1 MSTLDR
7 LHDQPARRVDNHSHI
22 IQSGIEDMLVAARRN
37 SIQEYSITEHVS
49 QFAELRKSVEF
60 GSVHSSGRMFESRE
74 EYIQEVKRI
83 DSGKHSP
90 LKVNCGLE
98 VDFSPRFQDR
108 VGDFVNRARWDIL
121 LCSIHELADGRGIE
135 KRNQLGLKDQRNNW
149 ETYFQLQTM
158 ALESSFVPFNV
169 LAHPVRM
176 SRGATWVPDDIGE
189 MLTALCAVAK
199 RNGKA
204 VELNG
209 NDIDYNAGLVRLL
222 AVACSK
228 TRCAVSLGSD
238 AHYPK
243 DVFRNLEVAMR
254 LVDEF
259 KLELA

>member
-7 LHDQPARRVDNHSHI
+7 PHNPAPRRIDNHSHI
-22 IQSGIEDMLVAARRN
+22 IHSGIEDMLVAARRN
-37 SIQEYSITEHVS
+37 NIQEYSITEHVS

-60 GSVHSSGRMFESRE
+60 GSLHSSGRMFESIE
-74 EYIQEVKRI
+74 EYIQEFKRI
-83 DSGKHSP
+83 DSGKHGP

-98 VDFSPRFQDR
+98 VDFSPRFLDR
-108 VGDFVNRARWDIL
+108 VGDFVNKARWDIL
-121 LCSIHELADGRGIE
+121 LCSIHELEDGREIE
-135 KRNQLGLKDQRNNW
+135 NRNERGLKAQHNSW

-176 SRGATWVPDDIGE
+176 SRSATWIPDDIGE
-189 MLTALCAVAK
+189 MLIALCEVAK
-199 RNGKA
+199 KNGKA

-222 AVACSK
+222 ANACSK

-243 DVFRNLEVAMR
+243 DVFRNLEVVMG